1 MDALRNDFLH
11 GLRLL
16 IKSPGFALTAILSL
30 AVGIGATTA
39 IFSAANGL
47 LLRPLPYPDADRIA
61 IIWQRSPGLNV
72 PQDWLSI
79 GQYLDIANE
88 NTVFERVAAGIGAS
102 FNMTG
107 QGKPERIDGVRVSSS
122 FFPLFGERA
131 ALGRVFTGD
140 DDRPGQAPAVILM
153 YGFWQ
158 RRFGADSAIVGRTLT
173 LDGNTFTVVG
183 VMPRGFTFDKQ
194 IMPAVNGIERSDLI
208 LPLPLPAS
216 ARARR
221 GGEDFNVFAKL
232 KPGVTLARAQ
242 AEMDG
247 VAARMKQQYP
257 QNYPPNGGL
266 TLSVVP
272 LLNQV
277 VGDARLALYVLF
289 GSAAFVLLIACGN
302 VANLLLARA
311 AAREREIAIR
321 AAVGA
326 DRRRIVRQLLAESLV
341 LSAAGGAAG
350 LGLALLGIDA
360 VRRFAPATVP
370 RVGQIGINLPV
381 LAFTLGV
388 SLLAPLLFGLLPA
401 LRAARIDPNTVL
413 KEGGRGA
420 AESNAFGIGR
430 GRLRQALIA
439 AQVALSVVL
448 LIGAGLLIRSYQRIT
463 DANPGFDPHHALS
476 FRVALPPFKYRTP
489 ESVTAFYQQLDD
501 RLRTIPGVESVGNNY
516 QLPLSGVALA
526 WEPIGVEGY
535 VPKAAGEDLI
545 ITSSAYV
552 SPDYFRAMGIPLA
565 QGRLFTRGDNRQ
577 SPPVVIVDD
586 KLAARFWP
594 NQDPLGKRL
603 RQGADGP
610 WRTVVGVVTN
620 TKQYEVNP
628 QPPITAF
635 FPVEQ
640 YTIRSRYVVV
650 RTASTVN
657 AVGITGAVMRE
668 IGTLDPDLPAY
679 DISTMDRR
687 LHDSLARRRLWA
699 SLLAAFAAF
708 ALLLSGVGTYGVI
721 AYWVD
726 QRRREIGIRM
736 ALGADRSR
744 ILGLV
749 AREVLVVVGAGLA
762 AGLLAAVAL
771 TRVMTGMLFGV
782 AATDA
787 ATFAVIP
794 LVIAAVALVATYAP
808 TRRAT
813 ALEPTD
819 ALRYDG

>member
-1 MDALRNDFLH
+1 MESWRHDLLH

-16 IKSPGFALTAILSL
+16 LKSPGFALTAIVSL

-79 GQYLDIANE
+79 GQYLDIATE

-131 ALGRVFTGD
+131 MLGRVFNAD
-140 DDRPGQAPAVILM
+140 DDAPGQAPGVILM

-158 RRFGADSAIVGRTLT
+158 RRFGADSAIIGRPLT

-232 KPGVTLARAQ
+232 KPGVTVARAQ

-257 QNYPPNGGL
+257 ANYPPNGGL

-311 AAREREIAIR
+311 AGREREIAIR

-326 DRRRIVRQLLAESLV
+326 DRRRIFRQLVTESLV

-350 LGLALLGIDA
+350 LGLAVLGIDA

-370 RVGQIGINLPV
+370 RVSEIGINLPV
-381 LAFTLGV
+381 LAFTMLV
-388 SLLAPLLFGLLPA
+388 SLAAPLVFGLVPA
-401 LRAARIDPNTVL
+401 LRAARVDPNVVL
-413 KEGGRGA
+413 KEAGRGA
-420 AESNAFGIGR
+420 AGATSFGLGH
-430 GRLRQALIA
+430 GRLRQLLIA

-463 DANPGFDPHHALS
+463 DANPGFNPHNALS
-476 FRVALPPFKYRTP
+476 FRVALPAFKYRTP

-501 RLRTIPGVESVGNNY
+501 RLRAIPGVESVGSNY
-516 QLPLSGVALA
+516 QLPLSSVALA

-565 QGRLFTRGDNRQ
+565 RGRRFTRQDDRQ

-594 NQDPLGKRL
+594 NESALGKRL

-610 WRTVVGVVTN
+610 WRTVVGVVAN

-628 QPPITAF
+628 QPPITAY

-640 YTIRSRYVVV
+640 YTIRPRYVVV
-650 RTASTVN
+650 RTAP
-657 AVGITGAVMRE
+657 AVPAASITGSVIRE
-668 IGTLDPDLPAY
+668 ILALDPDLPAY
-679 DISTMDRR
+679 DLATMDQR

-699 SLLAAFAAF
+699 SLLVAFAAF

-736 ALGADRSR
+736 ALGAGRGR
-744 ILGLV
+744 IFGLV
-749 AREVLVVVGAGLA
+749 AREILAVVGAGLA
-762 AGLLAAVAL
+762 VGLVCAFAL
-771 TRVMTGMLFGV
+771 TRVMTAMLFGV

-787 ATFAVIP
+787 ATFAAIP
-794 LVIAAVALVATYAP
+794 VVIAVVAVVATYAP

-813 ALEPTD
+813 GVEPSD
-819 ALRYDG
+819 ALRYE